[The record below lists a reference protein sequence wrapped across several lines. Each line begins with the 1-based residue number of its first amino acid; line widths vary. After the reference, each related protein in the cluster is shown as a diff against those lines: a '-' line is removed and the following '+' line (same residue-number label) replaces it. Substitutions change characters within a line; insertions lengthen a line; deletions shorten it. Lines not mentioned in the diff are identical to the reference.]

1 MGTTAQEIQRLEYAA
16 KFAGVSADVLHM
28 ALRRVSTSAVDA
40 SRGGAESNRIF
51 SELGVNIFDSAGKV
65 KNSTTLMKDLAD
77 AFHRMPDG
85 VEKTN
90 AAVHL
95 FGRSGPDWIPVLDK
109 GRAGLKELG
118 DEGERVGYVMSNEN
132 LAAGKKFTELLHEL
146 EAIVQGIARSIG
158 IKLIPI
164 FNELM
169 EQLKAWYEGNKEIIA
184 QDVAGV
190 VYAMAHAIEM
200 LFKVGMFL
208 IGVVQALS
216 GSFIGLRG
224 WVLLATAVFL
234 AFNVGTMGAGIVG
247 ITRLV
252 WELVTSLKA
261 AALWEAI
268 ATGGWSMIAGLAAGA
283 AVLGLS
289 AYAAYGGSG
298 PPLDTLRANTNGSF
312 GSAGTVN
319 NSRSGGTVNV
329 KNEFRIE
336 SHGTTEA
343 QKQEIAQYVQWHH
356 DKTLRNAA
364 SAAAGPG
371 GF

>member
-28 ALRRVSTSAVDA
+28 ALRRLSTSAVDA
-40 SRGGAESNRIF
+40 SKGGAESNRIF
-51 SELGVNIFDSAGKV
+51 SELGVNIFDGAGKI

-118 DEGERVGYVMSNEN
+118 DEGERVGYVMNNEN

-146 EAIVQGIARSIG
+146 EAIVQGITRSIG
-158 IKLIPI
+158 TRLIPI
-164 FNELM
+164 FNDLM
-169 EQLKAWYEGNKEIIA
+169 ESVKAWYDANKEVIA

-190 VYAMAHAIEM
+190 VYAMAHAIQM
-200 LFKVGMFL
+200 LFKVMYFL
-208 IGVVQALS
+208 VSLVQTLTN
-216 GSFIGLRG
+216 SFIGLRG
-224 WVLLATAVFL
+224 WILLAVAGFL
-234 AFNVGTMGAGIVG
+234 AFNVGTMGAGIIG

-252 WELVTSLKA
+252 WGFVTSLRA

-268 ATGGWSMIAGLAAGA
+268 ATGGWSMVAGIAAGA

-298 PPLDTLRANTNGSF
+298 PPLDALRPSTNGSF
-312 GSAGTVN
+312 GESGSMQNGARG
-319 NSRSGGTVNV
+319 GGTTQTIH
-329 KNEFRIE
+329 NEFKIE
-336 SHGTTEA
+336 SHGTTDA
-343 QKQEIAQYVQWHH
+343 QKVEIAEYVKWHH
-356 DKTLRNAA
+356 DQVLRNAA
-364 SAAAGPG
+364 SAAGRT
-371 GF
+371 